1 MDASR
6 QDGAPDLSA
15 ALSTLLSDP
24 ELMSRISGIVNGTS
38 SAPSQPESTP
48 DTPPPPTDA
57 ETAAQATDA
66 VPPPGN
72 TAGGLGGLL
81 SNPDVMAKLP
91 AVMATIAPML
101 GGEGKGSTKNHS
113 SPPRSEN
120 KHTALLCALKPYL
133 SPRRCQA
140 IDYIIKLEKIGS
152 LLHTIK

>member
-1 MDASR
+1 MDAPR

-15 ALSTLLSDP
+15 ALNTLLSDP
-24 ELMSRISGIVNGTS
+24 ELMNKISGIVNGTS
-38 SAPSQPESTP
+38 A
-48 DTPPPPTDA
+48 PPTEND
-57 ETAAQATDA
+57 TAPPEADNTVSVAAAASA

-72 TAGGLGGLL
+72 TAPGGLGGLL

-91 AVMATIAPML
+91 QVMATIAPML
-101 GGEGKGSTKNHS
+101 GGEGKGELKTHS
-113 SPPRSEN
+113 SPRHED
-120 KHTALLCALKPYL
+120 KRTALLCALKPYL

>member
-1 MDASR
+1 MDAPR

-15 ALSTLLSDP
+15 ALNTLLSDP
-24 ELMSRISGIVNGTS
+24 QLMNKISGIVNGTS
-38 SAPSQPESTP
+38 A
-48 DTPPPPTDA
+48 PPPENGTAPPSADDA
-57 ETAAQATDA
+57 DTVTVAANA

-72 TAGGLGGLL
+72 TAPGGLGGLL

-91 AVMATIAPML
+91 QVMATIAPLL
-101 GGEGKGSTKNHS
+101 GGEGKGELKTHS
-113 SPPRSEN
+113 SPRHED
-120 KHTALLCALKPYL
+120 KRTALLCALKPYL

>member
-15 ALSTLLSDP
+15 ALNTLLSDP
-24 ELMSRISGIVNGTS
+24 ELMNKISGIVNGTS
-38 SAPSQPESTP
+38 APPPENDTAPSSA
-48 DTPPPPTDA
+48 DDA
-57 ETAAQATDA
+57 DSVTAAANA

-72 TAGGLGGLL
+72 TAPGGLGGLL
-81 SNPDVMAKLP
+81 SNPDVMSKLP
-91 AVMATIAPML
+91 QVMATIAPML
-101 GGEGKGSTKNHS
+101 GGEGKSGSNSHS
-113 SPPRSEN
+113 SPRHED
-120 KHTALLCALKPYL
+120 KRTALLCALKPYL

>member
-1 MDASR
+1 MDAPR

-15 ALSTLLSDP
+15 ALNTLLSDP

-38 SAPSQPESTP
+38 S
-48 DTPPPPTDA
+48 PPPEAD
-57 ETAAQATDA
+57 TAPHPADNADTVTTSASA

-72 TAGGLGGLL
+72 TAPGGLGGLL
-81 SNPDVMAKLP
+81 SNPDVMSKLP
-91 AVMATIAPML
+91 QVMATIAPML
-101 GGEGKGSTKNHS
+101 GGEGNSGAKSHS
-113 SPPRSEN
+113 SPRHED
-120 KHTALLCALKPYL
+120 KRTALLCALKPYL